1 MSPFKKATVKGGG
14 SKGKEPV
21 IDVDDFSP
29 KTKRTS
35 SSSGVF
41 DPNKFRSYATFQT
54 HENYFRDA
62 TPLSK
67 RPIDQLPFHDTE
79 IPQWFA
85 HKDWNY
91 LLSDLNEAYENLVK
105 EFYANAIVEG
115 EELKCWVRRKKFS
128 VSPAYLANIFH
139 INRPMLKNSLVYDD
153 LCLDEELLRDGL
165 GQDLEF
171 SSNGNSVSVSS
182 LPPKLRVLTIVMFHN
197 LYPLSSTSYMNLG
210 CALFLH
216 DLISD
221 VEIDICAH
229 IFHVLHKTVLGTK
242 SLICAPFCCLI
253 SRILKLKGILLTTD
267 ESPCSKQCPI
277 NMRTFNA
284 SIGHSRKRVKT
295 ETFTS
300 HSGSCFSTLSFDE
313 KLDNIVT
320 SVHEL
325 STKMLELTSIL
336 HHHSTRWDMK
346 FTSLQ
351 TQLDQIQRKPE
362 EGM

>member
-1 MSPFKKATVKGGG
+1 MSPFKKATMKGG
-14 SKGKEPV
+14 SPKGKEPV

-29 KTKRTS
+29 KTKGTRS
-35 SSSGVF
+35 PSGVF
-41 DPNKFRSYATFQT
+41 DPNKFRSYTAFQT
-54 HENYFRDA
+54 HENYFRDV
-62 TPLSK
+62 TPLLE
-67 RPIDQLPFHDTE
+67 RPVDQSSLHDID

-91 LLSDLNEAYENLVK
+91 LLSDLDEAYENLVK

-115 EELKCWVRRKKFS
+115 KELKYWVWRKSFS
-128 VSPAYLANIFH
+128 VSHTYLAEILH
-139 INRPMLKNSLVYDD
+139 INQPMLKNSSVYDD

-197 LYPLSSTSYMNLG
+197 LYPLSSTGYMNLG
-210 CALFLH
+210 RALFLH

-221 VEIDICAH
+221 VEIDIYAH
-229 IFHVLHKTVLGTK
+229 IFHVLRKTVLRIE
-242 SLICAPFCCLI
+242 SRICVPFCYLI
-253 SRILKLKGILLTTD
+253 SRILKLKGIHPIAD
-267 ESPCSKQCPI
+267 ESPCTKPSPI

-284 SIGHSRKRVKT
+284 SIGHCRKKAKT
-295 ETFTS
+295 KTSTS
-300 HSGSCFSTLSFDE
+300 HSGSHFSTLSFDE

-320 SVHEL
+320 SIHEL
-325 STKMLELTSIL
+325 STKMFGLASIL

-351 TQLDQIQRKPE
+351 TQLDQI
-362 EGM
+362 